1 MNIPKNI
8 LSVKIKGELF
18 AFNGNN
24 VEQILRVPP
33 ITTMPLATKGIKGIA
48 SVSGQIVTV
57 IDTSVIFIEE
67 DENSEVNSNI
77 QSRILTIKCNG
88 NNYGL
93 LVDEV
98 LGMDT
103 IVQEN
108 YSVSNDDS
116 KISAIYK
123 KDDKIYQIINECLA
137 ISELKL
143 FDYNPVVIDK
153 FDQSDADSNNSI
165 SSSNSIS
172 GNRYLFLTLGDEEF
186 AISLDIAREIIFV
199 PNDITPMSESSANVI
214 GMITL
219 RNELIVAVD
228 LRKMLGVEHSSK
240 LGAKEQRLLILNYN
254 GNSIALLVDSIS
266 EVKDIPTNAVETL
279 PGKFVDNKIDSVY
292 KSKDSIVSMVSKK
305 YLIDFLENNSVE
317 NNEEIN
323 KENNNIEVEESKD
336 MIEVAVFQ
344 IANEEFALGIEDV
357 QEIIRYT
364 EVTHIPEAPEF
375 VEGVI
380 NLRGIVIPIISLPE
394 RLGFTKVID
403 KKSKILV
410 CVIDG
415 EKIGLFVDDVNEI
428 MFIEDKYISSSASK
442 DALFSDVIT
451 LDNGKR
457 VILKLN
463 ILNVLSADIIE
474 KIKLI

>member
-18 AFNGNN
+18 AFNGNS
-24 VEQILRVPP
+24 VEQILRVPA
-33 ITTMPLATKGIKGIA
+33 ITRMPLANKGIKGVA

-57 IDTSVIFIEE
+57 IDTSVIFIDE
-67 DENSEVNSNI
+67 DELNKKDNSI
-77 QSRILTIKCNG
+77 IDSRILTIKCNG

-98 LGMDT
+98 MGMDT
-103 IVQEN
+103 VVEEN
-108 YSVSNDDS
+108 YSLSNEDS

-123 KDDKIYQIINECLA
+123 KDDKIYQVINECLA
-137 ISELKL
+137 ISKLKL
-143 FDYNPVVIDK
+143 FDYKPVVIDK
-153 FDQSDADSNNSI
+153 FDQKDFENQELLV
-165 SSSNSIS
+165 SSNSRDT
-172 GNRYLFLTLGDEEF
+172 NRYLFLTLGDEDF

-199 PNDITPMSESSANVI
+199 PKDITAMSESSENVI

-228 LRKMLGVEHSSK
+228 LRKMLGVDYSNNI
-240 LGAKEQRLLILNYN
+240 GTKEQRFLILNYN

-266 EVKDIPTNAVETL
+266 EVKDIPSESVETL
-279 PGKFVDNKIDSVY
+279 PGKFVDNKVESVY

-305 YLIDFLENNSVE
+305 YLINFLENYSVE
-317 NNEEIN
+317 NSEE
-323 KENNNIEVEESKD
+323 KEEEKDNIELEESKD

-344 IANEEFALGIEDV
+344 IAKEEFALGIEDV

-394 RLGFTKVID
+394 RLGFTKIID

-415 EKIGLFVDDVNEI
+415 ERIGLFVDDVNEI
-428 MFIEDKYISSSASK
+428 M
-442 DALFSDVIT
+442 
-451 LDNGKR
+451 
-457 VILKLN
+457 
-463 ILNVLSADIIE
+463 
-474 KIKLI
+474 